1 MDQRKAVHIL
11 WDYLCLHQTPRKA
24 DCIIGF
30 GCYNEDVARRAAQLY
45 HEGYAP
51 RVLFTGALGR
61 NTASM
66 WTETEAS
73 RFARVAIGEGVPESA
88 ILREERARNSG
99 ENLVFSKRLLEEL
112 GLPARR
118 VIGVQKPYMERRLY
132 AAFPVYW
139 PEAEVTVTS
148 WQQTYEEYIAGLS
161 RWHRTEEDTI
171 HMMVGD
177 FQRLIRYP
185 LLGYQVPQQI
195 PDEAMEAYDRLV
207 SMGYTRQLIP

>member
-1 MDQRKAVHIL
+1 MDQKKAIHIL
-11 WDYLCLHQTPRKA
+11 WDYMCMHQTPRKA

-51 RVLFTGALGR
+51 RILLTGALGR

-66 WTETEAS
+66 WTESEAT
-73 RFARVAIGEGVPESA
+73 RFARVAMEEGVPESA
-88 ILREERARNSG
+88 ILKEERARNSG

-112 GLPARR
+112 GLPAKR

-148 WQQTYEEYIAGLS
+148 WQQSYEEYIAGLS
-161 RWHRTEEDTI
+161 RWNRTEEDTI
-171 HMMVGD
+171 HMIVGD
-177 FQRLIRYP
+177 FQRLIRYAQ
-185 LLGYQVPQQI
+185 LGYQVSQKI
-195 PDEAMEAYDRLV
+195 PAEAMEAFEQLV
-207 SMGYTRQLIP
+207 SRGYTRQLLP